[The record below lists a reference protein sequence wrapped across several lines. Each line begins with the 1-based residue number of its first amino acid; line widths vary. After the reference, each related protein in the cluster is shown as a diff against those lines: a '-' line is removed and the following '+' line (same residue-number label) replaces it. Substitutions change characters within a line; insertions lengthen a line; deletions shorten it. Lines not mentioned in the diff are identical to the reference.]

1 MKNKNKYNTNLNVY
15 MSTDI
20 REVKASIDE
29 NVEKI
34 KNLIIENKLD
44 EAEKL
49 TVDTEKLKK
58 IYNGLLEL
66 EDEELDNIKN
76 KINNSKATKIKNIE
90 KKAKYDG

>member
-76 KINNSKATKIKNIE
+76 KINNS
-90 KKAKYDG
+90 

>member
-76 KINNSKATKIKNIE
+76 KINNSKATKIKNI
-90 KKAKYDG
+90 

>member
-49 TVDTEKLKK
+49 TVDT
-58 IYNGLLEL
+58 
-66 EDEELDNIKN
+66 
-76 KINNSKATKIKNIE
+76 
-90 KKAKYDG
+90 

>member
-90 KKAKYDG
+90 EKA

>member
-76 KINNSKATKIKNIE
+76 KINNSK
-90 KKAKYDG
+90 